1 MDIRGQYSIE
11 YILLLGFCILLA
23 FSMFPLVYDINEL
36 NNIMAAAHSGAILG
50 TEMDSMA
57 IYPRETFENY
67 VEIHPRLKTGSKV
80 IFIGAEYEKGSYNP
94 RYKKNKLKV
103 KIYASAPSLKYY
115 DDRNCLGDRINY
127 HVRKSI
133 CDSFKTENLTNIYY
147 NPAFSDRYYIT
158 TAEVEWV

>member
-1 MDIRGQYSIE
+1 M
-11 YILLLGFCILLA
+11 
-23 FSMFPLVYDINEL
+23 VYDINEL

-80 IFIGAEYEKGSYNP
+80 IYIGAEYEKGGYDQK
-94 RYKKNKLKV
+94 YKRNKLKV
-103 KIYASAPSLKYY
+103 KIYASAHSLKYY
-115 DDRNCLGDRINY
+115 DDRNCVGDRINY
-127 HVRKSI
+127 YVHKSI